1 MSYENLCMNCMKDIG
16 EEKQCT
22 YCNYK
27 AGSPQLPPFLP
38 LRTIIGGHY
47 LIGNVIEANG
57 DGVTYM
63 AYDTESKTAVT
74 IREFL
79 PDTLITRTGA
89 TPGIV
94 VKPGK
99 ETLFTSTKSSF
110 LDLYRKLA
118 RMRGLSALII
128 VIDIV
133 EENNT
138 AYAVCEQLE
147 GAVTLR
153 DYLLHRKTGYMSW
166 EEARI
171 MFMPVLSTLSTLHSA
186 GIIHRGI
193 SPNTLYVCADHKIRI
208 GGFSIS
214 ECRNVNSGI
223 AAEIFAGYAPV
234 EQFGVKAQSG
244 PWTDIYAFAAVLYR
258 ALIGSTPIEST
269 VRMKGDRMMIPAK
282 FAEQIPAYVINALI
296 NALQIMPKDRTKT
309 VDQFRAELSASPT
322 TAIAAEYNGPA
333 RPVHQRT
340 SQHSQHRH
348 PTQASQRPS
357 SGNRPARKSGQGQ
370 HNRPTGKGTSKSK
383 ITDST
388 KKTAIISGA
397 IAAGIALL
405 IFAILCMT
413 VLKGHIGTGNSNK
426 TTNTSDSAQETVV
439 VPTFTGKTYSSI
451 SSQKAFFS
459 DFEITTTEEYSED
472 VKNGYIISQ
481 SVEEGSKVPKGTKI
495 SLVISKGTEQITMI
509 DVKNETYDAA
519 SAKLTELG
527 FTCKKV
533 DKANT
538 GNATSG
544 TVASTNLNVGEQYDK
559 GTTVILQVWTDVET
573 TTAAEE

>member
-1 MSYENLCMNCMKDIG
+1 MSYDNLCMNCMKDIG
-16 EEKQCT
+16 EEKQCP
-22 YCNYK
+22 YCSYK

-38 LRTIIGGHY
+38 QRTIVGGHY
-47 LIGNVIEANG
+47 LIGNVMEANG
-57 DGVTYM
+57 DGTTYM
-63 AYDTESKTAVT
+63 AYDTERKTAVT

-79 PDTLITRTGA
+79 PDTLITRTGS
-89 TPGIV
+89 TTNIV

-99 ETLFTSTKSSF
+99 EALFAATKNNF

-138 AYAVCEQLE
+138 AYAVCEHLE

-153 DYLLHRKTGYMSW
+153 DYLLHSKTGYMSW

-208 GGFSIS
+208 GGFSVP
-214 ECRNVNSGI
+214 ECR
-223 AAEIFAGYAPV
+223 
-234 EQFGVKAQSG
+234 
-244 PWTDIYAFAAVLYR
+244 YAFAAVLYR

-296 NALQIMPKDRTKT
+296 NALQIMPENRTKT
-309 VDQFRAELSASPT
+309 VEQFRAELSASPT
-322 TAIAAEYNGPA
+322 TALAAEYNNGPI
-333 RPVHQRT
+333 RPVQPQRT
-340 SQHSQHRH
+340 AQPQRHPQHSMSKQKQGRA
-348 PTQASQRPS
+348 PQRNAASSEQKKTKFT
-357 SGNRPARKSGQGQ
+357 N
-370 HNRPTGKGTSKSK
+370 
-383 ITDST
+383 DT
-388 KKTAIISGA
+388 KKVAVISGA

-413 VLKGHIGTGNSNK
+413 VLKGHFGTGISDK
-426 TTNTSDSAQETVV
+426 SSGTSDSTQEMVV
-439 VPTFTGKTYSSI
+439 VPTFMGKTYSSI
-451 SSQKAFFS
+451 SSQKSFFS
-459 DFEITTTEEYSED
+459 DFEITTTEEYSDE

-481 SVEEGSKVPKGTKI
+481 SVKEGSKVPKGTKI

-509 DVKNETYDAA
+509 DVTKETYEAA

-527 FTCKKV
+527 FKCKKV
-533 DKANT
+533 EKANS
-538 GNATSG
+538 GKETSG
-544 TVASTNLNVGEQYDK
+544 TVASANLNVGEQYNK
-559 GTTVILQVWTDVET
+559 GTTVILQVWTDVEVT
-573 TTAAEE
+573 EAAEQD